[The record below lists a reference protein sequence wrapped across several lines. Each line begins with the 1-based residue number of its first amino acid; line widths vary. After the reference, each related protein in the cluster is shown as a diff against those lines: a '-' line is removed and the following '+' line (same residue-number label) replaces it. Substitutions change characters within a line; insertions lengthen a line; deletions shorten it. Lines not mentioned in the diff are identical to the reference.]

1 MSTEKEQ
8 YERWLEHVSA
18 QEAEQLREQADS
30 IEELHDAFYRELAF
44 GTAGL
49 RGIIGLGPNRMNVY
63 TVGKA
68 TQALP
73 TISTRITRIRA
84 SPLLAIVVTWARSSS
99 PPRLVCSRQMASS
112 RTCIA
117 LSSPHPFS
125 PLPYVTCT
133 AARAST

>member
-84 SPLLAIVVTWARSSS
+84 SPLLAIVVTWRGVRLRRGLCARGKWHRRARVSRYPAHARS
-99 PPRLVCSRQMASS
+99 LLY
-112 RTCIA
+112 RT
-117 LSSPHPFS
+117 
-125 PLPYVTCT
+125 
-133 AARAST
+133 